1 MKEPPILQ
9 LAALPRP
16 SSCLTALI
24 STSIGHELQFRHC
37 ADTMSV
43 RPVQIAQGEERQAN
57 IIQHYSTPV
66 EGRGDAKKAMKD
78 MMKNHED
85 YEDAEEAARWYAE
98 EAARLHA
105 LKVVEVLKNEIKVN
119 EDFDA
124 VDHSMQNEESK
135 MMKMKS
141 EDESCV
147 DIADEK
153 CDAKLLEGQLS
164 AVFEN
169 KIKQHKDEISVD
181 PIEEV
186 ADTTTK
192 PVKYEEQ
199 ADWIDPKVENMMRNK
214 IKDYDQHQKM
224 KKIMKRLTTLED
236 QEQNQRTL
244 NKKIRRQLR
253 TMKKKYEPTFKNS
266 HRAERKH
273 INKRK
278 TREEVRTD
286 ARKSMNPVIRKRFS
300 HTDYEREL
308 MEHHDYDSAR
318 SSSWDKMSYESDN
331 TPPINGRFHFDDDSS
346 DDSFDVRQQ

>member
-1 MKEPPILQ
+1 
-9 LAALPRP
+9 
-16 SSCLTALI
+16 
-24 STSIGHELQFRHC
+24 
-37 ADTMSV
+37 MSV
-43 RPVQIAQGEERQAN
+43 RPVQIAQGEDRQAN

-98 EAARLHA
+98 DAERLHA
-105 LKVVEVLKNEIKVN
+105 LKVVDVLKNEIKVN

-124 VDHSMQNEESK
+124 VDQSMQNEESK

-186 ADTTTK
+186 AD
-192 PVKYEEQ
+192 
-199 ADWIDPKVENMMRNK
+199 
-214 IKDYDQHQKM
+214 
-224 KKIMKRLTTLED
+224 
-236 QEQNQRTL
+236 
-244 NKKIRRQLR
+244 
-253 TMKKKYEPTFKNS
+253 
-266 HRAERKH
+266 KH
-273 INKRK
+273 ITSK
-278 TREEVRTD
+278 
-286 ARKSMNPVIRKRFS
+286 
-300 HTDYEREL
+300 L
-308 MEHHDYDSAR
+308 
-318 SSSWDKMSYESDN
+318 
-331 TPPINGRFHFDDDSS
+331 
-346 DDSFDVRQQ
+346 